1 MVILAM
7 HLLSFKLISL
17 AKITYYGWPI
27 ERLAQF
33 PVIEQNNSLW
43 WLAYTLVGVGIPL
56 ILSKSYNLL
65 VNKLYVER

>member
-7 HLLSFKLISL
+7 HLLTFKLISL
-17 AKITYYGWPI
+17 AKIAYYSWPI
-27 ERLAQF
+27 ERLAEF
-33 PVIEQNNSLW
+33 PAIEQNNNVW

-56 ILSKSYNLL
+56 ILSKSYNIL